1 MTQVLE
7 LDVTCQTT
15 KANAVITAV
24 KTVLPC
30 KEPAINVPPV
40 RRRAPA
46 HILYD
51 IQPSFTASRPA
62 AKKVKTARPGSS
74 RGGRFSIVPA
84 LRSKP
89 QSGAG
94 QTPTDLSYFIGMM
107 G

>member
-1 MTQVLE
+1 MIQVLKI
-7 LDVTCQTT
+7 DVTCQTT

-24 KTVLPC
+24 KFARPC
-30 KEPAINVPPV
+30 KESVINVPSV
-40 RRRAPA
+40 HRRAPA
-46 HILYD
+46 HVLYD